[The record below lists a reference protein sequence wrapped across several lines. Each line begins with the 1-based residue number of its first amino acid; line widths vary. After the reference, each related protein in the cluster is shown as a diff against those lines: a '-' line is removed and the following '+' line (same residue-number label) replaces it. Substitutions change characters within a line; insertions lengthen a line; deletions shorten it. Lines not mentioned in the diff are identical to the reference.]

1 MHATDFLPILNT
13 SRMLFC
19 ALANCTI
26 RWDPTRSVAI
36 MEFCCNPFFLQ
47 SCELYGS
54 GATLWQTGKF
64 LAWILGS
71 ELWASFMQCVI
82 LVRGF
87 QWAKL
92 TSANREW
99 LYLPHS
105 HKKTG
110 FTLTYFCSQPWQHC
124 ILLPLSTPR
133 EFVAWSSWMFTVQRR
148 HRSEDDEGTSS
159 SFTESHRWPVGS
171 DEGANY
177 STGRCKWIVRCLCKK
192 RKSSMTILES

>member
-105 HKKTG
+105 HKKNQFHTDL
-110 FTLTYFCSQPWQHC
+110 FLFPAMATLHP
-124 ILLPLSTPR
+124 STPFHSQGVCGMKFMDVHCTEKAPKWR
-133 EFVAWSSWMFTVQRR
+133 RRR
-148 HRSEDDEGTSS
+148 HIIIIYWVTQMASGLWWRRKL
-159 SFTESHRWPVGS
+159 FHR
-171 DEGANY
+171 E
-177 STGRCKWIVRCLCKK
+177 
-192 RKSSMTILES
+192 M

>member
-92 TSANREW
+92 TSANTEW

-105 HKKTG
+105 HKKKPVSHWLISVPSHG
-110 FTLTYFCSQPWQHC
+110 NIASFYPFPLPGSLWHEVHGCSLYREGTEVKTTKAHHHHLLSHTDGQWALMKAQTIPQGDVNELFGVCAKSARVPWQ
-124 ILLPLSTPR
+124 
-133 EFVAWSSWMFTVQRR
+133 
-148 HRSEDDEGTSS
+148 
-159 SFTESHRWPVGS
+159 
-171 DEGANY
+171 Y
-177 STGRCKWIVRCLCKK
+177 
-192 RKSSMTILES
+192 